1 MLIKTKNRRRSFISN
16 TSTRQLIASLIEPLE
31 HRTLL
36 SAAPQ
41 LLAAPAAASTNPVLT
56 ITAPRN
62 KAIEGSRTGYFQ
74 ITRTGG
80 IIGATLPVSL
90 AITGRAKNGVDYKT
104 ISSSLL
110 FLPGQTTL
118 SIPIA
123 PINDTT
129 LERAEDDSVEIADNA
144 RYDIGTPAKSSVWIY
159 DNDGAVV
166 TIAATTS
173 VTTAGSS
180 NPAVFTFT
188 RTGLRSQPVKV
199 SYSIKGTAAYGH
211 DYTVFNNY
219 FIIPAKKTTG
229 IININAIDDLKPG
242 TDKTVF
248 LTLANGWF
256 QAGRIWKATATIHD
270 SAAPDPNNHGSFPA
284 GTQFVVFRVPG
295 TSTQPEHVFRAVAQG
310 GAVPTDISKSLTDLG
325 YTGVDTQINISPN
338 AKWIVLHTSRFGGAA
353 GTGSL
358 AILKSDD
365 ITSGQQ
371 IRANGNL
378 VIPTDG
384 PSAVSSDGN
393 TVVYASA
400 DGPHAIDLW
409 AAQFAAGQWTT
420 HILTGLDTWIYSHN
434 IQPAIS
440 ADGAKVLF
448 AAGNAIGDTG
458 TQAIAQVNI
467 DGSAIQT
474 LVTRANAPADSKAD
488 AYLNHPSFTATV
500 GTVAFGS
507 NFANGVDQLWR
518 WSTGQT
524 TASLLSSASSEVS
537 PAVFQSDG
545 RIVSLWRNHE
555 RNVGHVLELTLRD
568 ADGSYRG
575 TIAPGV
581 DLPNSGIGVGTW
593 PQE

>member
-1 MLIKTKNRRRSFISN
+1 MLKTKNRRRTFISS
-16 TSTRQLIASLIEPLE
+16 TSTRQLITSLIEPLE

-41 LLAAPAAASTNPVLT
+41 LLAAPAAASTKPVLS
-56 ITAPRN
+56 ISAPRN
-62 KAIEGSRTGYFQ
+62 KATEGSRTGYFQ

-80 IIGATLPVSL
+80 ITTVALPVSL

-104 ISSSLL
+104 VSSSLL

-123 PINDTT
+123 PIDDTI
-129 LERAEDDSVEIADNA
+129 LERAEDVSIAIAANGN
-144 RYDIGTPAKSSVWIY
+144 YDIGTPAKSSVWIY

-166 TIAATTS
+166 TIAATTP

-188 RTGLRSQPVKV
+188 RTGLLKQTVKV
-199 SYSIKGTAAYGH
+199 SYSIKGTAVYGH
-211 DYTVFNNY
+211 DYVGFNNY

-229 IININAIDDLKPG
+229 TISINAIDDLKPG
-242 TDKTVF
+242 IDKTVI

-256 QAGRIWKATATIHD
+256 QAGRIWRATATIHD
-270 SAAPDPNNHGSFPA
+270 SAAPDPDNHSTFPA
-284 GTQFVVFRVPG
+284 GTQFVVFRGPG
-295 TSTQPEHVFRAVAQG
+295 TSTQPGHVFRAVAQG
-310 GAVPTDISKSLTDLG
+310 GAVPTDISRSLTDLG
-325 YTGVDTQINISPN
+325 YTGVDTQINISSN
-338 AKWIVLHTSRFGGAA
+338 AKWIVLHTTRFNGTSGAS
-353 GTGSL
+353 SL

-365 ITSGQQ
+365 IDSGQQ
-371 IRANGNL
+371 VRVGGN
-378 VIPTDG
+378 VVMPTDG
-384 PSAVSSDGN
+384 PSAVSNDGN
-393 TVVYASA
+393 TVVYAST

-409 AAQFAAGQWTT
+409 AAQFASGQWTS
-420 HILTGLDTWIYSHN
+420 HILTGLDTWTYSNN
-434 IQPAIS
+434 IQPTIS
-440 ADGAKVLF
+440 ADGTKVLF
-448 AAGNAIGDTG
+448 AAGNAAGDTG
-458 TQAIAQVNI
+458 TEAIAQVNI

-488 AYLNHPSFTATV
+488 AYLNHPNFTATA
-500 GTVAFGS
+500 GTVLFGAD
-507 NFANGVDQLWR
+507 FANGVDQLWQ
-518 WSTGQT
+518 WATGQT
-524 TASLLSSASSEVS
+524 AATPASSATGEVS
-537 PAVFQSDG
+537 PAVFSDG
-545 RIVSLWRNHE
+545 RIASLWRN
-555 RNVGHVLELTLRD
+555 RDGNAGHVLELTLRD

>member
-1 MLIKTKNRRRSFISN
+1 MLKTKNRRRSFISS

-41 LLAAPAAASTNPVLT
+41 LLAAPAAASTRPVLT
-56 ITAPRN
+56 VTAPRN
-62 KAIEGSRTGYFQ
+62 KATEGSRTGYFQ

-80 IIGATLPVSL
+80 VIAATLPVSL

-104 ISSSLL
+104 TSSSLL

-129 LERAEDDSVEIADNA
+129 LERAEDVNIAIAANS

-173 VTTAGSS
+173 ATTAGSD

-199 SYSIKGTAAYGH
+199 SYTIKGTAAYGH
-211 DYTVFNNY
+211 DYVGFNNF

-229 IININAIDDLKPG
+229 TISINAIDDLKPG
-242 TDKTVF
+242 TDKTVI

-256 QAGRIWKATATIHD
+256 QAGRIWRSTATIHD
-270 SAAPDPNNHGSFPA
+270 SAAPDPNNHDTFPA
-284 GTQFVVFRVPG
+284 GTQFVVFRGPG
-295 TSTQPEHVFRAVAQG
+295 TSTQPGHLFRAVAQG
-310 GAVPTDISKSLTDLG
+310 GAVPADISKSLTDLG
-325 YTGVDTQINISPN
+325 YTGVDTQINISSN
-338 AKWIVLHTSRFGGAA
+338 ATWMVLHTTRFGGAA
-353 GTGSL
+353 DTSSL

-365 ITSGQQ
+365 INSGQQ
-371 IRANGNL
+371 IRIGGNV
-378 VIPTDG
+378 VISTDG
-384 PSAVSSDGN
+384 PSAVSNDGN
-393 TVVYASA
+393 TVVYAST

-409 AAQFAAGQWTT
+409 AAQFASGQWTS
-420 HILTGLDTWIYSHN
+420 HILTGLDTWTYSNN

-440 ADGAKVLF
+440 ADGTKVLF
-448 AAGNAIGDTG
+448 AAGNAAGDTG
-458 TQAIAQVNI
+458 TEAIAQVNI

-474 LVTRANAPADSKAD
+474 LVTRVNAPADSKAD
-488 AYLNHPSFTATV
+488 AYLNHPNFTSTPGV
-500 GTVAFGS
+500 IVFGA
-507 NFANGVDQLWR
+507 NFTNGADQLWR
-518 WSTGQT
+518 WATGQT
-524 TASLLSSASSEVS
+524 AATPASAATSEVS
-537 PAVFQSDG
+537 PAVFSDG
-545 RIVSLWRNHE
+545 RIVSLWRN
-555 RNVGHVLELTLRD
+555 RDGNAGHVLELTLRD

-581 DLPNSGIGVGTW
+581 DLPNAGIGVGTW
-593 PQE
+593 P